1 MPLLVG
7 DCLAPDVVRVLEEER
22 SLHHRPEALYAVFQ
36 ESTQHGRFCGMATAH
51 DVALHPEWIF
61 ADLTEHRSSLIVSP
75 DADLERV
82 LAMMEAHRGEA
93 VAVVDES
100 GGFLGAV
107 THASILHALL
117 QETRRMHAMVEEDRQ
132 QLAAWSQRLSDLY
145 AASTALLKV
154 LAHTVIEADLLQAGI
169 EALASLLQARY
180 GAVGI
185 LDESGGLRDFVHT
198 GISPEVAAHI
208 GRYPEGKGLLGAVI
222 RDNTAIRLDDMRQ
235 DPRSVGFP
243 PGHPPMKSLLAVP
256 VSHLGHVYGRIY
268 LSDKLDGAP
277 FSADDET
284 LAMSFAH
291 TLALAL
297 DNAREMQQIRHQQ
310 QQLDYMAHF
319 DALTGLPNRGLLTDR
334 TLQALAQA
342 QRHQRRVAVLFID
355 LDNFKHVNDSLG
367 HSLGDLLLKG
377 AAQRMLGELREGDT
391 LARLG
396 GDEFVVLL
404 PDIDEVQDAAI
415 VAQKTLSTLEAPFDL
430 QQHEVYVG
438 ASIGI
443 SIFPAD
449 ADGLDALLANADTAM
464 YHAKS
469 LGKNNYQFFAAE
481 MMRRTQEHLK
491 RERLLRRALENNE
504 LRLYYQPQVEIGSR
518 KIVGMEALL
527 RWDSPELGLISPA
540 DFIPLAED
548 TGLIVPIGAWVLQV
562 ACAQAKSWLDTGLRT
577 RVAVNLSARQFQREA
592 LAETVM
598 QALRQ
603 SGLPPDLLELEIT
616 ESILMENVETAI
628 ATLKQLSQLGVR
640 FSMDDF
646 GTGYSS
652 LSYLQRFP
660 IDVLKI
666 DQSFVRDIPG
676 NANDAAIVS
685 AIIAMASQLGLEI
698 VAEGV
703 ETGEQLD
710 FMQDRSCHCVQGY
723 YFSRP
728 IPPDDATKLLAQGWS
743 EIRAG

>member
-1 MPLLVG
+1 MPLMVG
-7 DCLAPDVVRVLEEER
+7 DCLASNVVRVLEEER
-22 SLHHRPEALYAVFQ
+22 ALHHRPEALYAVFR
-36 ESTQHGRFCGMATAH
+36 ESTAHGRFCGMATAH

-61 ADLTEHRSSLIVSP
+61 ADLTEHRSPLALPSDARLEQALALMDEHGGEVVAVL
-75 DADLERV
+75 DAD
-82 LAMMEAHRGEA
+82 
-93 VAVVDES
+93 

-107 THASILHALL
+107 SRTSILHALL
-117 QETRRMHAMVEEDRQ
+117 QETGRMNALVEEDRQ
-132 QLAAWSQRLSDLY
+132 QLAAWSQRLSSLY
-145 AASTALLKV
+145 EASTTLLKV
-154 LAHTVIEADLLQAGI
+154 LAHTVIETDLLQAGI

-185 LDESGGLRDFVHT
+185 LDEAGGLKDFVHT
-198 GISPEVAAHI
+198 GISPEMVARI
-208 GRYPEGKGLLGAVI
+208 GRYPEGKGLLGTVI
-222 RDNTAIRLDDMRQ
+222 RDNTAIRLDDMAQ
-235 DPRSVGFP
+235 DPRSAGFP

-268 LSDKLDGAP
+268 LSDKSDGVP

-319 DALTGLPNRGLLTDR
+319 DALTRLPNRELLTDR
-334 TLQALAQA
+334 ILQALAQA
-342 QRHQRRVAVLFID
+342 QRHQHRVAVLFID

-367 HSLGDLLLKG
+367 HATGDLLLKG
-377 AAQRMLGELREGDT
+377 VAQRMLEELREGDT

-396 GDEFVVLL
+396 GDEFVILL
-404 PDIDEVQDAAI
+404 PDIHDVQDAAI
-415 VAQKTLSTLEAPFDL
+415 VAQKILTVLETPFDL
-430 QQHEVYVG
+430 QPHEVYAG

-449 ADGLDALLANADTAM
+449 ADGMDALLANADTAM

-481 MMRRTQEHLK
+481 MMRRTQGHLR
-491 RERLLRRALENNE
+491 RERCLRHALEKNE
-504 LRLYYQPQVEIGSR
+504 LQLHYQPQVEIGSQR
-518 KIVGMEALL
+518 IIGMEALL
-527 RWDSPELGLISPA
+527 RWNSPELGQVPPL

-548 TGLIVPIGAWVLQV
+548 TGLIVPIGAWVLHT
-562 ACAQAKSWLDTGLRT
+562 ACTQAKNWLDAGLQV

-592 LAETVM
+592 LTEAVM
-598 QALRQ
+598 QALQ
-603 SGLPPDLLELEIT
+603 KSGLPPNFLELEIT
-616 ESILMENVETAI
+616 ESILMENVEAAI
-628 ATLKQLSQLGVR
+628 ATLKQLSSLGVR

-652 LSYLQRFP
+652 LSYLQHLP

-666 DQSFVRDIPG
+666 DQSFVRDIPAS
-676 NANDAAIVS
+676 ANNAAIVS
-685 AIIAMASQLGLEI
+685 AIIAMAAQLNLEI

-703 ETGEQLD
+703 ETGEQLE
-710 FMQDRSCHCVQGY
+710 FMRARCCQCVQGY

-728 IPPDDATKLLAQGWS
+728 VAAVEATALLAKGLPCP
-743 EIRAG
+743 E